1 MDPMG
6 NWRSIPLHLL
16 DVMSILGAGL
26 HELDAK
32 RISQLLWSYD
42 KNWCHKSPVKKIP
55 KEKDYTPEY

>member
-32 RISQLLWSYD
+32 KNQPTPVELWQELVSQISG
-42 KNWCHKSPVKKIP
+42 
-55 KEKDYTPEY
+55 